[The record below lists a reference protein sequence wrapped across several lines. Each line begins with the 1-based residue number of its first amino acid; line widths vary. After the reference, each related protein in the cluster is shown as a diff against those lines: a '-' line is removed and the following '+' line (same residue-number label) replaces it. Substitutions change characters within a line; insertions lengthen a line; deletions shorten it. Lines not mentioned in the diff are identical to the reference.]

1 MLNIFLFYRRKYQF
15 AEDQLVVKQSHLENK
30 LSDLRAS
37 IAAIE
42 ELKRAEE
49 GGGPSLFDF
58 EIGDTLYTKATVLP
72 TKTVHLW
79 LGANVMLEYPLEE
92 ALLLLT
98 SKSGETARAVG
109 EISKQLTFVKEQIT
123 TMEVNMARLYNWSRS
138 KNQ

>member
-1 MLNIFLFYRRKYQF
+1 M
-15 AEDQLVVKQSHLENK
+15 VVKQGHLENK

-42 ELKRAEE
+42 ELKRA
-49 GGGPSLFDF
+49 GGPSLVDF
-58 EIGDTLYTKATVLP
+58 EIGDTLYTKATIDAP
-72 TKTVHLW
+72 KTVHLW

-98 SKSGETARAVG
+98 TKSAETVRTSRD
-109 EISKQLTFVKEQIT
+109 ISKQLDFVKEQIT

-138 KNQ
+138 NINKQ